1 MDMTRRRLLG
11 LTAAAVGA
19 AGAAGV
25 AGVAAGAGGAAAS
38 AASVTTDTDTA
49 GSAVGQARGPA
60 RTWLVPRFGT
70 FSALTNLSLGGE
82 PEVVKNA
89 FGQGTTWFSVI
100 YHGEGTDTKSPVPPG
115 YTGVAVLK
123 FAAYQNGTD
132 GLLDAIRD
140 GLPSWVQA
148 VQYDAESWDMTPPI
162 EKGAWL
168 HNPYPGVSYAEQFC
182 RKAHEL
188 GLRAVL
194 TPGVD
199 LCNNKPNPAYPDS
212 APQYPV
218 PAGERNYES
227 YLRFRLATAARWL
240 RPGDMY
246 EYQSQALE
254 LDPGLYFDITARVYA
269 QVSEVSQDLIFLAG
283 IGRTAANWDGATA
296 SQLTDAARTVTGLAV
311 GYWPNV
317 DENADRVRPMIQF
330 LKNLGY

>member
-11 LTAAAVGA
+11 LTAAA
-19 AGAAGV
+19 AGAA
-25 AGVAAGAGGAAAS
+25 AAAGTGAAAAAAATGTAR
-38 AASVTTDTDTA
+38 AASGRCSPGET
-49 GSAVGQARGPA
+49 
-60 RTWLVPRFGT
+60 RTWLVPRYGT
-70 FSALTNLSLGGE
+70 FSALTNISLGGD
-82 PEVVKNA
+82 PDVVKNA
-89 FGQGTTWFSVI
+89 FGRGTTWFSVI
-100 YHGEGTDTKSPVPPG
+100 YHGEGTDTKTPIPTG

-123 FAAYQNGTD
+123 FAAYENGTD
-132 GLLDAIRD
+132 GLLDAISG

-148 VQYDAESWDMTPPI
+148 VQYDSESWDQTPPI

-168 HNPYPGVSYAEQFC
+168 RNPYPGVSYAELFC
-182 RKAHEL
+182 RKAREI

-199 LCNNKPNPAYPDS
+199 LCNNKPNPAYPDD

-227 YLRFRLATAARWL
+227 YLRYRLATAARWL

-254 LDPGLYFDITARVYA
+254 LDPALYHDITTRVHA
-269 QVSEVSQDLIFLAG
+269 QVREVSRDLIFLAG

-296 SQLTDAARTVTGLAV
+296 GQLTAAARTVDSLTAGF
-311 GYWPNV
+311 WPNV
-317 DENADRVRPMIQF
+317 DENATRVPIMIQF

>member
-11 LTAAAVGA
+11 LTAAAAGAAAAAGTGA
-19 AGAAGV
+19 AGAAG
-25 AGVAAGAGGAAAS
+25 AAAATR
-38 AASVTTDTDTA
+38 AARHAIRS
-49 GSAVGQARGPA
+49 GSPGAT
-60 RTWLVPRFGT
+60 RTWLVPRYGT
-70 FSALTNLSLGGE
+70 FSALTNVSLGGD

-89 FGQGTTWFSVI
+89 FGRGTTWFSVI
-100 YHGEGTDTKSPVPPG
+100 YHGEGTDTKSPIPAG

-123 FAAYQNGTD
+123 FAAYENGTD

-148 VQYDAESWDMTPPI
+148 VQYDSESWDQTPPI

-168 HNPYPGVSYAEQFC
+168 YNSYPGVSYAELFC
-182 RKAHEL
+182 RKAREL
-188 GLRAVL
+188 GVRAVL

-199 LCNNKPNPAYPDS
+199 LCNNKPNPAYPDD

-227 YLRFRLATAARWL
+227 YLRFRLATAARWQ

-254 LDPGLYFDITARVYA
+254 LDTALYKEVTTRVRA
-269 QVSEVSQDLIFLAG
+269 QVREVSRDLIYLAG
-283 IGRTAANWDGATA
+283 IGRTAANWDEATA
-296 SQLTDAARTVTGLAV
+296 DQLTAAARSVDSVTAGF
-311 GYWPNV
+311 WPNV
-317 DENADRVRPMIQF
+317 DENATRVPIMIQF

>member
-11 LTAAAVGA
+11 LTAAA
-19 AGAAGV
+19 AGAA
-25 AGVAAGAGGAAAS
+25 AAAGTTGAGAAAATRTAS
-38 AASVTTDTDTA
+38 AAIGTFS
-49 GSAVGQARGPA
+49 RGA
-60 RTWLVPRFGT
+60 TRTWLVPRYGT
-70 FSALTNLSLGGE
+70 FSALTNTSLGGE
-82 PEVVKNA
+82 PAVVKNA
-89 FGQGTTWFSVI
+89 FGRGTTWFSVI
-100 YHGEGTDTKSPVPPG
+100 YHGEGTDTKSPIPTG

-148 VQYDAESWDMTPPI
+148 VQYDSESWDLTPPI

-168 HNPYPGVSYAEQFC
+168 HNPYPGVSYAELFC

-188 GLRAVL
+188 GFPVVL
-194 TPGVD
+194 TPSND
-199 LCNNKPNPAYPDS
+199 LCNNKPNPAYPGN

-218 PAGERNYES
+218 PSGERNYES
-227 YLRFRLATAARWL
+227 YLRYRLATAARWL
-240 RPGDMY
+240 RPGDMF
-246 EYQSQALE
+246 EYQSQELE
-254 LDPGLYFDITARVYA
+254 LDAALYEDITTRVHA
-269 QVSEVSQDLIFLAG
+269 QVREVSRDVIFLAG

-296 SQLTDAARTVTGLAV
+296 GQLTAAALTVDSIAA

-317 DENADRVRPMIQF
+317 DENAARVQPMIQC

>member
-11 LTAAAVGA
+11 LTAAA
-19 AGAAGV
+19 AGAAGIAAGTGAAAAATDTA
-25 AGVAAGAGGAAAS
+25 AGVAARRFRR
-38 AASVTTDTDTA
+38 T
-49 GSAVGQARGPA
+49 A
-60 RTWLVPRFGT
+60 RTWLVPRYGT
-70 FSALTNLSLGGE
+70 FSALTNTSLGGD
-82 PEVVKNA
+82 PVVVKNA

-100 YHGEGTDTKSPVPPG
+100 YHGEGTDTKSPIPAG

-140 GLPSWVQA
+140 GLPAWVQA
-148 VQYDAESWDMTPPI
+148 VQYDSESWDLTEPI

-168 HNPYPGVSYAEQFC
+168 RNPYPGVSYAELFC

-199 LCNNKPNPAYPDS
+199 LCNNKPNPAYPGD

-218 PAGERNYES
+218 PSGERNYES

-240 RPGDMY
+240 KPGDMY

-254 LDPGLYFDITARVYA
+254 LDPALYHEITTKVHA
-269 QVSEVSQDLIFLAG
+269 QVREVSRDLIFLAG
-283 IGRTAANWDGATA
+283 IGRSGDNWDGATA
-296 SQLTDAARTVTGLAV
+296 DQLTAAARTVTSEAA

-317 DENADRVRPMIQF
+317 DENAARVQPMIQF